1 MTDKLI
7 ATARNLFQKLIL
19 AQKYAQDIFLL
30 CIRLFWGYNFFLTG
44 KGKLLNFERTVGYFS
59 SLGIPMPEIN
69 VLMAGSTETVG
80 GILLFLGLG
89 SRIITLPL
97 MFTMIV
103 ALLTAHREEVLGI
116 LSDTDAFLATPP
128 FLFLFA
134 SLIIF
139 LFGAGKYS
147 LDRILKIES

>member
-1 MTDKLI
+1 MTNKLI
-7 ATARNLFQKLIL
+7 TTARNLFKILISI
-19 AQKYAQDIFLL
+19 QIYAQDIFLL
-30 CIRLFWGYNFFLTG
+30 SVRLFWGYNFFLTG

-69 VLMAGSTETVG
+69 VLMAGGTEAVG

-103 ALLTAHREEVLGI
+103 ALLTAHREELLGI
-116 LSDTDAFLATPP
+116 LNDPDAFTATPP

-134 SLIIF
+134 SLIVF

-147 LDRILKIES
+147 LDKKMKLEE